1 MYSLTSKRYSRKY
14 LPERFQQEIFDW
26 LPFSPHATFV
36 FLKVCN
42 ENHVP
47 CIIFRINRLRAQKMQ
62 HLEHE
67 ELLTSNT
74 TLRNVLAF
82 PMLHWIVSTETRLEA
97 DAVLTHITNANSY
110 HHSEHRGMKQTHTHT
125 QRKIH
130 KLASWEEI
138 LHGIWKTISL
148 WKVFSPPR
156 AMSTESLRPV
166 QFHSSKNTGAGDHF
180 PLQGGGLPDPRI
192 CPDPKIKHR
201 SLAVSE
207 LQADSLPLSHLRSP
221 HLGPVNIS
229 TLDDNMKT

>member
-125 QRKIH
+125 KENTQTCFMGRNITRNLKNN
-130 KLASWEEI
+130 L
-138 LHGIWKTISL
+138 SL
-148 WKVFSPPR
+148 ESVL
-156 AMSTESLRPV
+156 ST
-166 QFHSSKNTGAGDHF
+166 
-180 PLQGGGLPDPRI
+180 
-192 CPDPKIKHR
+192 
-201 SLAVSE
+201 
-207 LQADSLPLSHLRSP
+207 
-221 HLGPVNIS
+221 
-229 TLDDNMKT
+229 